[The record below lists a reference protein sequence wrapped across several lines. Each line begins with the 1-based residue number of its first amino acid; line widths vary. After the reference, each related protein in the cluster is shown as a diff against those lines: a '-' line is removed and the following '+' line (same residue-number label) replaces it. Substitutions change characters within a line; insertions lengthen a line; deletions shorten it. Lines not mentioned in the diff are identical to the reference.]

1 MNDEFQNL
9 NVEAVYRALFR
20 IIEEREGVKI
30 KFKLER
36 RNENGVQMQVQQS

>member
-30 KFKLER
+30 KFTVER
-36 RNENGVQMQVQQS
+36 RKKDGIPMQVQQS